1 MKSFLSEVTHD
12 LISNYSI
19 ELEDLLIVVPNKRA
33 SILIKHEITKQLKTV
48 VFSPKIVSI
57 EEFIEEIS
65 GIKKISDFEAISE
78 LYCVYKNEIDSPE
91 NFENF
96 ISWGRTILSDFNE
109 LDRHLADCDK
119 VFNHLNA
126 IKLIESDHWSIN
138 SKSNQVTNYVQLW
151 NDLNSIY
158 IKLNQ
163 KLSEENRGYQGG
175 IYRKAAKDINTFVIH
190 EKHVVFLGFNA
201 LNKAE
206 EVIIKTLINKRKASI
221 YWDAD
226 DSFLTRTFH
235 DAGLFL
241 RQHMSDINN
250 SQKPLKWINNNY
262 SEIKNITIYKAVNS
276 LDEAQIASQILQTFD
291 KEKQK
296 SSALVLADEKL
307 LIPMINL
314 VPVNIEQ
321 VNITMGMPINS
332 SSSYNFFE
340 TLLTIIED
348 KSNKIYHKS
357 LKTFFSNSI
366 SQFFFQSNTQDSNTI
381 IKYINTKNLTYVSC
395 AELMIEFSAQKEK
408 LKLLFGNWDN
418 NLREIINQFIII
430 TDNLYKSLNKAKE
443 INASEIQ
450 VLFHIK
456 TIFERLSDYN
466 NSYNHFNSIKSLHI
480 FFREYCSKI
489 TLDYKGNPLS
499 GLQIMGLLETRT
511 LDFENIIITSLN
523 EGVLPGGK
531 SQNSFLPHE
540 LKIKNN
546 LPTYREKDAI
556 YSYHF
561 YRLLSRA
568 KNIHLIYNSETDT
581 LNGGEKSRFIT
592 QIEIEGIHNITYK
605 ESSKST
611 SRKKQ
616 SLLTIPKTDSIIQA
630 INKISE
636 SGYSP
641 SALTNYI
648 RNPID
653 FYKQKIIKVAEE
665 DKVNET
671 IASNTLGTIIHKTL
685 EDLYK
690 PYINNILTL
699 DILKNCIKRIDEKT
713 SYHFKNEYDN
723 DVLSG
728 KNNIVFEVAKRF
740 IQNFI
745 YLEIKEIKNGREIII
760 KALEFK
766 LSTHIAIKGID
777 SKIKIYGEI
786 DRIDTYDGIT
796 RIIDYKTG
804 LVKKS
809 DVTISDWNLMLS
821 DYKKYSKSFQLLTY
835 AYLFINSS
843 QGITFTDLE
852 TGIYSFRNLKEG
864 FNKFTFKPTSKAK
877 DAKSKIDTEIITE
890 FEIQLKK
897 LILEIHDINVPF
909 VEKKL

>member
-1 MKSFLSEVTHD
+1 
-12 LISNYSI
+12 
-19 ELEDLLIVVPNKRA
+19 
-33 SILIKHEITKQLKTV
+33 
-48 VFSPKIVSI
+48 
-57 EEFIEEIS
+57 
-65 GIKKISDFEAISE
+65 
-78 LYCVYKNEIDSPE
+78 
-91 NFENF
+91 
-96 ISWGRTILSDFNE
+96 
-109 LDRHLADCDK
+109 
-119 VFNHLNA
+119 
-126 IKLIESDHWSIN
+126 
-138 SKSNQVTNYVQLW
+138 
-151 NDLNSIY
+151 
-158 IKLNQ
+158 
-163 KLSEENRGYQGG
+163 
-175 IYRKAAKDINTFVIH
+175 
-190 EKHVVFLGFNA
+190 
-201 LNKAE
+201 
-206 EVIIKTLINKRKASI
+206 
-221 YWDAD
+221 
-226 DSFLTRTFH
+226 
-235 DAGLFL
+235 
-241 RQHMSDINN
+241 MSDINN
-250 SQKPLKWINNNY
+250 SQKPLKWITNNY

-395 AELMIEFSAQKEK
+395 AKLMIEFSAQKEK

-568 KNIHLIYNSETDT
+568 NNIHLIYNSETDT

-592 QIEIEGIHNITYK
+592 QIEIEGIHNITHK

-616 SLLTIPKTDSIIQA
+616 SLLTITKTDSIIQA

-641 SALTNYI
+641 SSLTNYI

-665 DKVNET
+665 DTVNET

-690 PYINNILTL
+690 PYINKILTL
-699 DILKNCIKRIDEKT
+699 DILKKCIKRIDEKT
-713 SYHFKNEYDN
+713 SYHFKNEYNN

-745 YLEIKEIKNGREIII
+745 SLEIKEIKNGREIII

-809 DVTISDWNLMLS
+809 EVTISDWNLMLS

-852 TGIYSFRNLKEG
+852 TGIYSFRNLKG

>member
-1 MKSFLSEVTHD
+1 MKSFLSEVIQD
-12 LISNYSI
+12 LISNYSK
-19 ELEDLLIVVPNKRA
+19 ELGELLIVVPNKRA
-33 SILIKHEITKQLKTV
+33 SILIKSEITKQLKTV

-65 GIKKISDFEAISE
+65 GIKKISDLEALSE
-78 LYCVYKNEIDSPE
+78 LYCVYKNEIASPE
-91 NFENF
+91 NFDNF
-96 ISWGRTILSDFNE
+96 ISWGKTILSDFNE

-119 VFNHLNA
+119 VFNYLNA

-158 IKLNQ
+158 LKLNQ
-163 KLSEENRGYQGG
+163 KLSKENRGYQGG
-175 IYRKAAKDINTFVIH
+175 VYRKAAEDINIYEIH
-190 EKHVVFLGFNA
+190 QKHVILLGFNA

-206 EVIIKTLINKRKASI
+206 EVIFKTLVNKGKASI

-226 DSFLTRTFH
+226 NSFLSRPFH

-241 RQHMSDINN
+241 RQHMYNTSN
-250 SQKPLKWINNNY
+250 SKQPLRWINNNY
-262 SEIKNITIYKAVNS
+262 NEIKNITIYKALNS
-276 LDEAQIASQILQTFD
+276 LDEAQIASQILKSFN

-307 LIPMINL
+307 LNPMINL
-314 VPVNIEQ
+314 IPENIEH

-332 SSSYNFFE
+332 SSTYNFFE

-366 SQFFFQSNTQDSNTI
+366 SQFFFHNKSQDSNAI
-381 IKYINTKNLTYVSC
+381 IKYINAKNLSYISC
-395 AELMIEFSAQKEK
+395 SELIIEFPEQEKK
-408 LKLLFGNWDN
+408 LKLIFDNWDN
-418 NLREIINQFIII
+418 TLKGIINKLINI
-430 TDNLYKSLNKAKE
+430 TDNLYNSLNKAKE
-443 INASEIQ
+443 INATEIQ
-450 VLFHIK
+450 VLFHLK
-456 TIFERLSDYN
+456 TIFGILDDYN
-466 NSYNHFNSIKSLHI
+466 NSYNHFNSIKSLHTL
-480 FFREYCSKI
+480 FKEYCAKT
-489 TLDYKGNPLS
+489 TLDYKGSPLD

-511 LDFENIIITSLN
+511 LDFENLIITSLN

-611 SRKKQ
+611 LRKKQ
-616 SLLTIPKTDSIIQA
+616 SLLTITKTDSIIQI
-630 INKISE
+630 INQIAE
-636 SGYSP
+636 RGYSP

-653 FYKQKIIKVAEE
+653 FYKQRILKIVEE
-665 DKVNET
+665 DTVNET

-685 EDLYK
+685 EDLYR
-690 PYINNILTL
+690 PYINNILTE
-699 DILKNCIKRIDEKT
+699 DILKNCINHIDEKT
-713 SYHFKNEYDN
+713 RYHFKNEYN
-723 DVLSG
+723 NEVLLG

-740 IQNFI
+740 VQNFI
-745 YLEIKEIKNGREIII
+745 NLEINEINKGREIII
-760 KALEFK
+760 KALECK
-766 LSTHIAIKGID
+766 LSTHIAIKGLD

-804 LVKKS
+804 LVNKS
-809 DVTISDWNLMLS
+809 DVTISDWDLILS

-835 AYLFINSS
+835 AYIFMNSS
-843 QGITFTDLE
+843 HDITYTDLE
-852 TGIYSFRNLKEG
+852 TGIYSFRKLKEG
-864 FNKFTFKPTSKAK
+864 FHKFNFKPTSKAK
-877 DAKSKIDTEIITE
+877 DAKSKIDLEILTE

-909 VEKKL
+909 VEKKI